1 MRQRM
6 ISLMGLE
13 CRIVDATK
21 QFMLLAR
28 SQLDVGSVALSALWI
43 LYDSAYLLNLC

>member
-1 MRQRM
+1 MRQGM
-6 ISLMGLE
+6 GSVMGLQ

-28 SQLDVGSVALSALWI
+28 SQSDIESVALSALRI
-43 LYDSAYLLNLC
+43 FYDSAYLLNLI